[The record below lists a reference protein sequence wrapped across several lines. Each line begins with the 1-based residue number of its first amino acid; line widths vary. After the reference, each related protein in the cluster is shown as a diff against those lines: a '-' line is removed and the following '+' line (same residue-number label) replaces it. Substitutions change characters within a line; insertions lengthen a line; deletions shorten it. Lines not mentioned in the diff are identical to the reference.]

1 MRIKGKQI
9 QIQKQARIFHTRN
22 IHNET
27 IAVGK
32 TVDYI
37 EHSCQRVKLAYMTHR
52 CPTSRKVVG
61 SIPGEV
67 IGIFH

>member
-1 MRIKGKQI
+1 MQRH
-9 QIQKQARIFHTRN
+9 ARILRTRN

-37 EHSCQRVKLAYMTHR
+37 EHSCLRIKWPYMPHH
-52 CPTSRKVVG
+52 CPTSRKFVG
-61 SIPGEV
+61 SIPDEV